1 MASDKTNG
9 KSDDGK
15 TSQIQTWLS
24 EQYGGTYA
32 DGRRCDELGYLQC
45 KLILKPDR
53 FTSSHVFKEFAA
65 LVQRAAVTA
74 GVGFQHTPK
83 SQQRPEVREVLFLD
97 TGDYHLYNNSF
108 ICRRRIAF
116 EDGFAIGDPE
126 IVFKYRSDNMAK
138 AQAIDVR
145 PQIDGKYKIKF
156 KLEIMP
162 LKDRIGGMRRLLS
175 HNVEFGL
182 SQAPQAARVVM
193 SSLGHMSLPELTK
206 IFPALSVISCDGPS
220 DVSLVNQT
228 IVEEL
233 LQDIC
238 LLDFGH
244 HTAATANLALW
255 RSRGDHHGFVG
266 EFAYQLRFPGP
277 ADISHKALL
286 ACERFF
292 LELQQVA
299 GDWLS
304 LTTTKTGAVYRLTGN
319 PPQAHE

>member
-1 MASDKTNG
+1 MANETTKESML
-9 KSDDGK
+9 
-15 TSQIQTWLS
+15 QTWLA
-24 EQYGGTYA
+24 EQYESVYT

-45 KLILKPDR
+45 KIILKPER
-53 FTSSHVFKEFAA
+53 FTSAHVFKEFAA
-65 LVQRAAVTA
+65 LVRRAAEAT
-74 GVGFQHTPK
+74 GVGYQHTPK
-83 SQQRPEVREVLFLD
+83 SQQRPDVREVLFLD

-108 ICRRRIAF
+108 ICRRRIAY

-126 IVFKYRSDNMAK
+126 IVFKYRSDDMAK

-145 PQIDGKYKIKF
+145 PNIDGKYKIKF
-156 KLEIMP
+156 KLEVMP
-162 LKDRIGGMRRLLS
+162 LKERIGGLRRLLS

-182 SQAPQAARVVM
+182 SQAPQAARIVM
-193 SSLGHMSLPELTK
+193 SSLGHMSLPELTQ
-206 IFPALSVISCDGPS
+206 IFPALSVISADGPS

-238 LLDFGH
+238 VLDFGH
-244 HTAATANLALW
+244 HTAATANLGLW
-255 RSRGDHHGFVG
+255 RSRGDHHAFVG
-266 EFAYQLRFPGP
+266 EFAYQLRFAGP
-277 ADISHKALL
+277 NDISHKALQ

-299 GDWLS
+299 GDWVA
-304 LTTTKTGAVYRLTGN
+304 LTTPKTGAVYRLKGN

>member
-1 MASDKTNG
+1 MSNG
-9 KSDDGK
+9 TKESML
-15 TSQIQTWLS
+15 QTWLA
-24 EQYGGTYA
+24 EQYQSVYA

-45 KLILKPDR
+45 KIILKPER
-53 FTSSHVFKEFAA
+53 FTSAHVFKEFAS
-65 LVQRAAVTA
+65 LVRRAAEAT
-74 GVGFQHTPK
+74 GISFQHTPK

-108 ICRRRIAF
+108 ICRRRIAY

-126 IVFKYRSDNMAK
+126 IVFKYRSDSMAK

-145 PQIDGKYKIKF
+145 PNIDGKYKIKF

-162 LKDRIGGMRRLLS
+162 LKERLGGIRRLLS

-193 SSLGHMSLPELTK
+193 SSLGHMSLPELTQ
-206 IFPALSVISCDGPS
+206 IFPALSVISCDGPD

-238 LLDFGH
+238 VLDFGH
-244 HTAATANLALW
+244 HTAATANLGLW
-255 RSRGDHHGFVG
+255 RSRGDHHAFVG
-266 EFAYQLRFPGP
+266 EFAYQLRFAGP
-277 ADISHKALL
+277 NDISHKALH

-299 GDWLS
+299 GDWVA
-304 LTTTKTGAVYRLTGN
+304 LTTTKTGAVYRLKGN

>member
-1 MASDKTNG
+1 MTSH
-9 KSDDGK
+9 DGG
-15 TSQIQTWLS
+15 QLRTWLADR
-24 EQYGGTYA
+24 QNGTYS
-32 DGRRCDELGYLQC
+32 DGRRCDELGFLQC

-53 FTSSHVFKEFAA
+53 FTSAHVFKEFAA
-65 LVQRAAVTA
+65 LVHRAAETTGVTYH
-74 GVGFQHTPK
+74 HTPK

-97 TGDYHLYNNSF
+97 TGAYHLYNNAF
-108 ICRRRIAF
+108 IVRRRIAY

-126 IVFKYRSDNMAK
+126 IVFKYRSDDMAR
-138 AQAIDVR
+138 AQLLDVR
-145 PQIDGKYKIKF
+145 PHIDGKYKIKF
-156 KLEIMP
+156 KLEVMP
-162 LKDRIGGMRRLLS
+162 LKDKIGGMRRLLS

-182 SQAPQAARVVM
+182 SQAPQAARIVM
-193 SSLGHMSLPELTK
+193 SSLGHMALPELAQ
-206 IFPALSVISCDGPS
+206 IFPALSTISCDGPD

-244 HTAATANLALW
+244 HTAATANLGLW
-255 RSRGDHHGFVG
+255 RSRGDHHAFVG
-266 EFAYQLRFPGP
+266 EFAYQLRFDGP
-277 ADISHKALL
+277 DDISHKALL

-299 GDWLS
+299 GDWLA
-304 LTTTKTGAVYRLTGN
+304 LTTTKTGAVYRLKGN

>member
-1 MASDKTNG
+1 MSSENKEST
-9 KSDDGK
+9 
-15 TSQIQTWLS
+15 IQKWLA
-24 EQYGGTYA
+24 EQYSSTYS

-45 KLILKPDR
+45 KLILKPER
-53 FTSSHVFKEFAA
+53 FTSAHVFKEFAS
-65 LVQRAAVTA
+65 LVHKAASAT
-74 GVGFQHTPK
+74 GVGYQHTPK

-97 TGDYHLYNNSF
+97 TGGYHLYNNSF
-108 ICRRRIAF
+108 IMRRRIAY

-126 IVFKYRSDNMAK
+126 IVFKYRSDSMAK

-145 PQIDGKYKIKF
+145 PRIGGKYKIKF
-156 KLEIMP
+156 KLEVMP
-162 LKDRIGGMRRLLS
+162 LKERIGGLRRLLS

-182 SQAPQAARVVM
+182 SQAPDAARIVM
-193 SSLGHMSLPELTK
+193 SSLGHMSLPELTQL
-206 IFPALSVISCDGPS
+206 FPALSTITSTGPDDN

-238 LLDFGH
+238 FLDFGH
-244 HTAATANLALW
+244 HTAATANLGLW
-255 RSRGDHHGFVG
+255 RSRGDHHAFVG

-277 ADISHKALL
+277 NDISHKALH

-299 GDWLS
+299 GDWLA
-304 LTTTKTGAVYRLTGN
+304 LTTTKTGAVYRLKGN